1 MTKRAKGEGTIRR
14 RTNGTYEGRV
24 VLGYDPNTGKTIK
37 KSVYGKT
44 KAVVKAKMEMVR
56 AAGIADKSEKEESA
70 NSITGRENQKTGDTL
85 LKDWMVYWL
94 DTFNSNIKPS
104 TYSEYEQEI
113 RLRINPVL
121 GDFRLRDLTVDAI
134 QTALNDQYNSGK
146 ASAKTISNAYGVIH
160 KALARAVSFQLISSN
175 PSDGVVKPR
184 QEKRDCLKDCIM
196 NEHQLQAFLR
206 AMATCYYGDFYSFLL
221 FTGIRKG
228 EGFGLVWKNVR
239 LEKNE
244 IYICQQLIYDK
255 TGHRYFIQET
265 KNSKPRIIA
274 LNAHAR
280 AILLQRKERNPFCG
294 PDDYVFTTSTG
305 THLCPTT
312 VHKSYKRALKRVGL
326 DHLRIHDLRHN
337 FATISL
343 QAGVDI
349 KTLQDTLGHATEAFT
364 LRQYSHS
371 NMEMH
376 HSAAR
381 KTDAFINSIITVQ
394 NGNTTTGKDN
404 EGDNHRENQNRN

>member
-1 MTKRAKGEGTIRR
+1 MSKRANGEGTLRR
-14 RTNGTYEGRV
+14 RKDGTYEGRV
-24 VLGYDPNTGKTIK
+24 VLGYDPKSGKTIK

-44 KAVVKAKMEMVR
+44 KAIVKAKMEEVR
-56 AAGIADKSEKEESA
+56 AAGIDDKSEREESVSGIA
-70 NSITGRENQKTGDTL
+70 GRSNQKTGDTL
-85 LKDWMVYWL
+85 LKEWMVYWL
-94 DTFNSNIKPS
+94 DTYNPNIKPS

-113 RLRINPVL
+113 RLRINPFL
-121 GDFRLRDLTVDAI
+121 GDVRLRDLTVDAI
-134 QTALNDQYNSGK
+134 QATLNDQHNSGK

-160 KALARAVSFQLISSN
+160 KALAKAVTCQLISSN

-184 QEKRDCLKDCIM
+184 QENRDHLKDCIM
-196 NEHQLQAFLR
+196 EEHQLKAFLG
-206 AMATCYYGDFYSFLL
+206 AMEECYYGDFFLFLL
-221 FTGIRKG
+221 YTGIRKG
-228 EGFGLVWKNVR
+228 EGFGLTWRNVQ
-239 LEKNE
+239 LQENE

-255 TGHRYFIQET
+255 TNHRYIVQET
-265 KNSKPRIIA
+265 KNSKPRKIA

-280 AILLQRKERNPFCG
+280 AILLKQKERNPSCG
-294 PDDYVFTTSTG
+294 PDDYVFTSSMG

-312 VHKSYKRALKRVGL
+312 VHKSYKRTLKRIGL

-376 HSAAR
+376 HAAAQ
-381 KTDAFINSIITVQ
+381 KTDSYFDIITSQ
-394 NGNTTTGKDN
+394 SGNTTLRKEDN
-404 EGDNHRENQNRN
+404 DSDNHRANQSRD